1 MVALNLSNILAANNT
16 TFLSSSNYTA
26 TAGQVKFVAN
36 YTVGYVEVYQNG
48 LRLADSDFTAANGEH
63 VILASG
69 ASVNDN
75 IDIIA
80 HQAANLVVLGAALP
94 TTNMIA
100 GTGLTGGGTLA
111 GDRTFNVTNPLGTNI
126 STANLTMSG
135 TFLATASSAK
145 FTPSSGDVDVR
156 IVNKANTATGRL
168 FFGDNNSE
176 TDGALI
182 YYHGASAMAFQ
193 VNAAERVRIT
203 SAGYVGVGTASPTS
217 DLHVYTSGTTQA
229 KLGLSTSGHYFG
241 AQSDDSTD
249 AFEIY
254 QQHGS
259 NATRQSFI
267 VNDNRTGSKSAA
279 FAVRGDG
286 LAQFGGDITADET
299 IVVKKGVPV
308 RTAGGNNVTLALTDN
323 GKLIY
328 CVNTASAMN
337 IHIPNNSS
345 VAFPVGAEMSFLQ
358 HLTHASANTLG
369 FSNAAGVILHSKE
382 AANTVADRFTTAVL
396 KKLATNTWVLAG
408 SLS

>member
-1 MVALNLSNILAANNT
+1 MVAINLSNILAANNT

-26 TAGQVKFVAN
+26 TAGQVKFAAS

-48 LRLADSDFTAANGEH
+48 LRLAASDFTAANGEH
-63 VILASG
+63 VVLDSAASI
-69 ASVNDN
+69 SDN

-80 HQAANLVVLGAALP
+80 HKATNISGAALP

-111 GDRTFNVTNPLGTNI
+111 ANRTFNLNLATVALANTNTYIGAVNTREAAHYAVLVANTSTKAQLANTN
-126 STANLTMSG
+126 SFTVRTTGAAQTMS
-135 TFLATASSAK
+135 
-145 FTPSSGDVDVR
+145 PSLTV
-156 IVNKANTATGRL
+156 ANT
-168 FFGDNNSE
+168 
-176 TDGALI
+176 I
-182 YYHGASAMAFQ
+182 I
-193 VNAAERVRIT
+193 V
-203 SAGYVGVGTASPTS
+203 
-217 DLHVYTSGTTQA
+217 
-229 KLGLSTSGHYFG
+229 
-241 AQSDDSTD
+241 
-249 AFEIY
+249 
-254 QQHGS
+254 QH
-259 NATRQSFI
+259 
-267 VNDNRTGSKSAA
+267 
-279 FAVRGDG
+279 
-286 LAQFGGDITADET
+286 
-299 IVVKKGVPV
+299 GVPV
-308 RTAGGNNVTLALTDN
+308 RTAGGNNVTLALGDN

-345 VAFPVGAEMSFLQ
+345 VAFPVGAEFSFLQ